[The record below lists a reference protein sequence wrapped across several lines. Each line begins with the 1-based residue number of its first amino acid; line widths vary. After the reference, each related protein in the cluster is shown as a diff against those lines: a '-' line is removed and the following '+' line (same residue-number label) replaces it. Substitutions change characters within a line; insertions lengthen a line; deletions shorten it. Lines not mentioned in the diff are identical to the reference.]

1 MSSSETFVHE
11 SYPGKSRFC
20 FVLKY
25 LAQQKKIKD
34 NGIWDTYLA
43 QRLKLQPM
51 LLIETLKSLPAGLEG
66 KIDWDCYRFI
76 CEEKTHLFNE
86 FRSLDIR
93 FLRALS
99 FMIQLEINNCC
110 KTKRITRS
118 SLCLVLVSVV
128 LVFVFDRLQTYNRG
142 CKKLYCFR

>member
-25 LAQQKKIKD
+25 LAQKKKIKD

-51 LLIETLKSLPAGLEG
+51 LLIETLKSLTAGLEG

-76 CEEKTHLFNE
+76 CEE
-86 FRSLDIR
+86 
-93 FLRALS
+93 
-99 FMIQLEINNCC
+99 
-110 KTKRITRS
+110 
-118 SLCLVLVSVV
+118 
-128 LVFVFDRLQTYNRG
+128 
-142 CKKLYCFR
+142 

>member
-11 SYPGKSRFC
+11 GYPGKSRFC

-34 NGIWDTYLA
+34 NGIWDTYLV

-66 KIDWDCYRFI
+66 KL
-76 CEEKTHLFNE
+76 T
-86 FRSLDIR
+86 
-93 FLRALS
+93 
-99 FMIQLEINNCC
+99 EIVIASYAKSKPTFSTN
-110 KTKRITRS
+110 S
-118 SLCLVLVSVV
+118 GL
-128 LVFVFDRLQTYNRG
+128 
-142 CKKLYCFR
+142 